1 VNLYPG
7 MSEYEAKLKAYISE
21 HGIDA
26 RHLSFNQ
33 STHSVEEASRAV
45 GAESEDFI
53 KSICMIAGEGDLV
66 VAIVKGEDRASTG
79 RVSKA
84 LGVEGVRIARPEEIL
99 EKTGYPVGG
108 TPAFGYPAT
117 FLMDPRVME
126 RSHVYSG
133 GGSDTALIYM
143 STGEILRANGGKVVR
158 VRK

>member
-1 VNLYPG
+1 
-7 MSEYEAKLKAYISE
+7 MSEYEAKLRAYIME
-21 HGIDA
+21 HGIDV

-45 GAESEDFI
+45 GAEPQDFV
-53 KSICMIAGEGDLV
+53 KSICMITGDDDLV
-66 VAIVKGEDRASTG
+66 VAIVKGEDRASTS

-84 LGVEGVRIARPEEIL
+84 LGVEGVRVARPEEIL

-126 RSHVYSG
+126 RDLVYSG
-133 GGSDTALIYM
+133 GGSDTALM
-143 STGEILRANGGKVVR
+143 NMAPREMLRANDGKVVR

>member
-1 VNLYPG
+1 
-7 MSEYEAKLKAYISE
+7 MSEYEAKLRAYIME
-21 HGIDA
+21 HGIDV

-45 GAESEDFI
+45 GAEPQDFV
-53 KSICMIAGEGDLV
+53 KSICMITGDDDLV
-66 VAIVKGEDRASTG
+66 VAIVKGEDRASTS

-84 LGVEGVRIARPEEIL
+84 LGVEGVRVARPEEIL

-126 RSHVYSG
+126 RDLVYSG
-133 GGSDTALIYM
+133 GGSDTALM
-143 STGEILRANGGKVVR
+143 HMAPREMLRANDGKVVR

>member
-1 VNLYPG
+1 
-7 MSEYEAKLKAYISE
+7 MSECEAKLKAYIRE

-45 GAESEDFI
+45 GAEPQDFV
-53 KSICMIAGEGDLV
+53 KSICMITGDDDLV
-66 VAIVKGEDRASTG
+66 VAIVKGENRASTG

-84 LGVEGVRIARPEEIL
+84 LGVEEVRVARPEEIL
-99 EKTGYPVGG
+99 EKAGYPVGG

-126 RSHVYSG
+126 WSHVYSG
-133 GGSDTALIYM
+133 GGSDTALTYM
-143 STGEILRANGGKVVR
+143 STGEMLRANDGKVVG